1 MQPMQRARSET
12 AKLAREDSI
21 LTAAEILLRQSGYDA
36 MTMQAVA
43 TAAGLAK
50 GTLYLYFTSR
60 ESLVLAVHGRLF
72 DRWIDRFAVYQPEL
86 TGFDGFCRDFA
97 RHYADDPL
105 FLQLAGFATA
115 LLEPQLDREAYI
127 KSKRGMARRVKRLA
141 GLVCQQFSIAP
152 TAAQKLIW
160 GFLTIAGGTAQMTV
174 RPTVSEADLPDD
186 VVAFTGL
193 ANFETVFVN
202 AAAPLGGN
210 LMSRR
215 DRPCDARPFVM
226 PGVAGEFV

>member
-1 MQPMQRARSET
+1 MQRARSET

-72 DRWIDRFAVYQPEL
+72 DRWIDRFVVHRPEL

-97 RHYADDPL
+97 WHYADDPL

-115 LLEPQLDREAYI
+115 LFEPQLDREAYI
-127 KSKRGMARRVKRLA
+127 KSKRRMAWRVKRLA
-141 GLVCQQFSIAP
+141 GLVCQQFAIAP

-186 VVAFTGL
+186 VIAFTDL

-202 AAAPLGGN
+202 AAAPLGSN
-210 LMSRR
+210 LMSRS
-215 DRPCDARPFVM
+215 
-226 PGVAGEFV
+226 

>member
-1 MQPMQRARSET
+1 MQRARSET

-86 TGFDGFCRDFA
+86 TGFDGFCRDLA

-115 LLEPQLDREAYI
+115 LFEPQLDREAYI
-127 KSKRGMARRVKRLA
+127 KSKRRMAWRVKRLA
-141 GLVCQQFSIAP
+141 GLACQQFSIAP

-174 RPTVSEADLPDD
+174 RPTVNEADLPDD
-186 VVAFTGL
+186 VIAFTGL

-202 AAAPLGGN
+202 AAAPLGSN
-210 LMSRR
+210 LMSRS
-215 DRPCDARPFVM
+215 
-226 PGVAGEFV
+226 

>member
-1 MQPMQRARSET
+1 MQRARSKT

-21 LTAAEILLRQSGYDA
+21 LTAAEMLLRQSGYDA

-72 DRWIDRFAVYQPEL
+72 DRWIDRFAVHQPEL
-86 TGFDGFCRDFA
+86 ADFDRFCRDLA

-105 FLQLAGFATA
+105 FLQLAGFANA

-127 KSKRGMARRVKRLA
+127 KSKHGMARRVKRLA
-141 GLVCQQFSIAP
+141 GLICQQFFIEPA
-152 TAAQKLIW
+152 AAQKPVSYTH
-160 GFLTIAGGTAQMTV
+160 LTL
-174 RPTVSEADLPDD
+174 PTTPYV
-186 VVAFTGL
+186 
-193 ANFETVFVN
+193 
-202 AAAPLGGN
+202 
-210 LMSRR
+210 
-215 DRPCDARPFVM
+215 
-226 PGVAGEFV
+226 

>member
-1 MQPMQRARSET
+1 MQRARSET
-12 AKLAREDSI
+12 EKIERECSI
-21 LTAAEILLRQSGYDA
+21 LAATEILLRQSDYGS

-72 DRWIDRFAVYQPEL
+72 DRWIDRFAVHQTEL
-86 TGFDGFCRDFA
+86 ADFDRFCRDLA

-105 FLQLAGFATA
+105 FLQLAGFANA
-115 LLEPQLDREAYI
+115 LFEPQLDREAYI

-141 GLVCQQFSIAP
+141 GLVCQQFFIEPA
-152 TAAQKLIW
+152 AAQKLIW
-160 GFLTIAGGTAQMTV
+160 GFLTIAGGAAQMTARQPV
-174 RPTVSEADLPDD
+174 TTADLPDD

-193 ANFETVFVN
+193 ANFETVFLN
-202 AAAPLGGN
+202 AAIPLGAN
-210 LMSRR
+210 IISR
-215 DRPCDARPFVM
+215 
-226 PGVAGEFV
+226 

>member
-1 MQPMQRARSET
+1 MQPMKRARSET

-60 ESLVLAVHGRLF
+60 ESLVLAVHGQLF
-72 DRWIDRFAVYQPEL
+72 DRWIDRFAVHQPEF
-86 TGFDGFCRDFA
+86 TSFDGFCRDFT

-141 GLVCQQFSIAP
+141 GLACRQFSIAP

-186 VVAFTGL
+186 VIAFTGL

-210 LMSRR
+210 
-215 DRPCDARPFVM
+215 VM
-226 PGVAGEFV
+226 LRS

>member
-1 MQPMQRARSET
+1 MQRARSET
-12 AKLAREDSI
+12 AKLKREVSI
-21 LTAAEILLRQSGYDA
+21 LTATEILLRQSGYDS

-141 GLVCQQFSIAP
+141 GFVCQQFSIAP
-152 TAAQKLIW
+152 AAAQKLIW

-174 RPTVSEADLPDD
+174 RPPVAKTDLPDD
-186 VVAFTGL
+186 VIAFTGL

-202 AAAPLGGN
+202 AAAPLRAN
-210 LMSRR
+210 LISR
-215 DRPCDARPFVM
+215 
-226 PGVAGEFV
+226 

>member
-1 MQPMQRARSET
+1 MQRARSET
-12 AKLAREDSI
+12 AKLTREDSI

-60 ESLVLAVHGRLF
+60 ESLVLAVHSRLF
-72 DRWIDRFAVYQPEL
+72 DRWIDRFAVHQPEL
-86 TGFDGFCRDFA
+86 PGFDGFCRDFS
-97 RHYADDPL
+97 RHYADGPL
-105 FLQLAGFATA
+105 FLQLAGFANA
-115 LLEPQLDREAYI
+115 LLEPHLDREAYI

-152 TAAQKLIW
+152 AAAQKLIW

-174 RPTVSEADLPDD
+174 RPPVAKTDLPDD
-186 VVAFTGL
+186 VIAFTGL

-202 AAAPLGGN
+202 AAAPLGAN
-210 LMSRR
+210 LIER
-215 DRPCDARPFVM
+215 
-226 PGVAGEFV
+226 

>member
-1 MQPMQRARSET
+1 MKIKQRARSASE
-12 AKLAREDSI
+12 KLEREDSI
-21 LTAAEILLRQSGYDA
+21 LMTTEILLRQSGYGS
-36 MTMQAVA
+36 MTMQEVA

-60 ESLVLAVHGRLF
+60 ESLVLAVYGRLF
-72 DRWIDRFAVYQPEL
+72 DRWIDRFAVHQPEF
-86 TGFDGFCRDFA
+86 TSFDGFCRDFA

-141 GLVCQQFSIAP
+141 GLACRQFSIAP

-186 VVAFTGL
+186 VIAFTGL

-210 LMSRR
+210 LMSRS
-215 DRPCDARPFVM
+215 
-226 PGVAGEFV
+226 

>member
-1 MQPMQRARSET
+1 MQRARSET
-12 AKLAREDSI
+12 EKLEREGSI
-21 LTAAEILLRQSGYDA
+21 LTATEILLRQSDYES

-72 DRWIDRFAVYQPEL
+72 DRWIDRFAVYQLEL
-86 TGFDGFCRDFA
+86 TGFDEFCRDFA

-141 GLVCQQFSIAP
+141 GLVCQQFAIAP
-152 TAAQKLIW
+152 TVAQKLIW

-186 VVAFTGL
+186 VIAFTGL

-210 LMSRR
+210 LMLRS
-215 DRPCDARPFVM
+215 
-226 PGVAGEFV
+226 

>member
-1 MQPMQRARSET
+1 MQRARSET

-86 TGFDGFCRDFA
+86 TGFDEFCRDFA

-141 GLVCQQFSIAP
+141 GLACQQFSIAP

-186 VVAFTGL
+186 VIAFTGL

-202 AAAPLGGN
+202 AAAPLGSN
-210 LMSRR
+210 LMSRS
-215 DRPCDARPFVM
+215 
-226 PGVAGEFV
+226 

>member
-1 MQPMQRARSET
+1 MQRARSET
-12 AKLAREDSI
+12 AKLEREVSI
-21 LTAAEILLRQSGYDA
+21 LTATEILLRQSGYEA
-36 MTMQAVA
+36 MTMQMVA

-72 DRWIDRFAVYQPEL
+72 DRWIDRFASHQPEL

-105 FLQLAGFATA
+105 FLQLAGFANA
-115 LLEPQLDREAYI
+115 LLEPQLDREAFI

-141 GLVCQQFSIAP
+141 GLVCQQFFITP
-152 TAAQKLIW
+152 VAAQKLIW

-174 RPTVSEADLPDD
+174 RPTVNEADLPDD
-186 VVAFTGL
+186 VIAFTGL

-210 LMSRR
+210 LMSRS
-215 DRPCDARPFVM
+215 
-226 PGVAGEFV
+226 

>member
-12 AKLAREDSI
+12 AKLEREDTI
-21 LTAAEILLRQSGYDA
+21 LTATEILLRQSGYEA

-60 ESLVLAVHGRLF
+60 EALVLAVHSRLF
-72 DRWIDRFAVYQPEL
+72 DRWIDRFAIHQPEL
-86 TGFDGFCRDFA
+86 TGFDGFCRDFS

-105 FLQLAGFATA
+105 FLQLAGFANA
-115 LLEPQLDREAYI
+115 LLEPHLDREAYI

-152 TAAQKLIW
+152 AAAQKLIW

-174 RPTVSEADLPDD
+174 RPPVAKTDLPDD
-186 VVAFTGL
+186 VIAFTGL

-202 AAAPLGGN
+202 AAAPLGAN
-210 LMSRR
+210 LIER
-215 DRPCDARPFVM
+215 
-226 PGVAGEFV
+226 

>member
-12 AKLAREDSI
+12 EKIERECSI
-21 LTAAEILLRQSGYDA
+21 LAATEILLRQSDYGS

-72 DRWIDRFAVYQPEL
+72 DRWIDRFAVHEPEL
-86 TGFDGFCRDFA
+86 ADFDRFCRDFA

-105 FLQLAGFATA
+105 FLQLAGFANA
-115 LLEPQLDREAYI
+115 LFEPQLDREAYI

-141 GLVCQQFSIAP
+141 GLVCQQFFIEPA
-152 TAAQKLIW
+152 AAQKLIW
-160 GFLTIAGGTAQMTV
+160 GFLTIAGGAAQMTARQPV
-174 RPTVSEADLPDD
+174 TTADLPDD
-186 VVAFTGL
+186 VIAFTGL
-193 ANFETVFVN
+193 ASFEIVFLN
-202 AAAPLGGN
+202 AATPLGAN
-210 LMSRR
+210 IISR
-215 DRPCDARPFVM
+215 
-226 PGVAGEFV
+226 

>member
-12 AKLAREDSI
+12 AKLEREDAI
-21 LTAAEILLRQSGYDA
+21 LTATEILLRQSGYEA

-60 ESLVLAVHGRLF
+60 ESLVLAVHSRLF
-72 DRWIDRFAVYQPEL
+72 DRWIDRFAIHQPEL
-86 TGFDGFCRDFA
+86 TGFDGFCRDFS

-105 FLQLAGFATA
+105 FLQLAGFANA
-115 LLEPQLDREAYI
+115 LLEPHLDREAYI

-152 TAAQKLIW
+152 AAAQKLIW

-174 RPTVSEADLPDD
+174 RPPVAKTDLPDD
-186 VVAFTGL
+186 VIAFTGL

-202 AAAPLGGN
+202 AAAPLGAN
-210 LMSRR
+210 LIER
-215 DRPCDARPFVM
+215 
-226 PGVAGEFV
+226 

>member
-1 MQPMQRARSET
+1 M
-12 AKLAREDSI
+12 
-21 LTAAEILLRQSGYDA
+21 
-36 MTMQAVA
+36 
-43 TAAGLAK
+43 
-50 GTLYLYFTSR
+50 
-60 ESLVLAVHGRLF
+60 
-72 DRWIDRFAVYQPEL
+72 
-86 TGFDGFCRDFA
+86 
-97 RHYADDPL
+97 

-141 GLVCQQFSIAP
+141 GLVCQQFAIAP

-174 RPTVSEADLPDD
+174 RPTVNEADLPDD
-186 VVAFTGL
+186 VIAFTGL

-210 LMSRR
+210 LMSRS
-215 DRPCDARPFVM
+215 
-226 PGVAGEFV
+226 

>member
-1 MQPMQRARSET
+1 MKPMQRARSET
-12 AKLAREDSI
+12 EKLEREGSI
-21 LTAAEILLRQSGYDA
+21 LTATEILLRESDYDS

-72 DRWIDRFAVYQPEL
+72 DRWIDRFAVHQPEL
-86 TGFDGFCRDFA
+86 ASFDGFCRDFA

-105 FLQLAGFATA
+105 FLQFAGFANA

-141 GLVCQQFSIAP
+141 GLVCQQFFIEPA
-152 TAAQKLIW
+152 AAQKLIW
-160 GFLTIAGGTAQMTV
+160 GFLTIAGGTAQMTARRSV
-174 RPTVSEADLPDD
+174 TKADLPDD
-186 VVAFTGL
+186 VIAFMDL
-193 ANFETVFVN
+193 ENFETVFLN
-202 AAAPLGGN
+202 AATPLGAN
-210 LMSRR
+210 IISR
-215 DRPCDARPFVM
+215 
-226 PGVAGEFV
+226 

>member
-1 MQPMQRARSET
+1 MQRARSET

-21 LTAAEILLRQSGYDA
+21 LTAAEILLRQLGYDA

-60 ESLVLAVHGRLF
+60 ESLVIAVHGRLF

-86 TGFDGFCRDFA
+86 TGFDGFCHDFA

-105 FLQLAGFATA
+105 FLQLAGFAIA

-127 KSKRGMARRVKRLA
+127 KSKRGMARRVKRLS

-152 TAAQKLIW
+152 TVAQKLIW
-160 GFLTIAGGTAQMTV
+160 GFLTIAGGTAQITV
-174 RPTVSEADLPDD
+174 RPAVTTADLPDD
-186 VVAFTGL
+186 VIAFTGL

-210 LMSRR
+210 LMSRS
-215 DRPCDARPFVM
+215 
-226 PGVAGEFV
+226 